1 MWLVPKSTSIDYF
14 TQLFLIAADWGTIP
28 HVISSHFSP
37 YMKLA
42 TTNHIVFVMK
52 ICLRILEW
60 LKKLKPFGRN
70 CCNKYWGTYSL
81 YEIQIKK
88 IHTLITLLYP
98 FFCKLWAPYEHISEL
113 SYLPSISPISYVKL
127 LVLSADFAYVSALT
141 WLMMLICIS
150 LTYCWKTICS
160 QMFSDLSL
168 HEILLF
174 KLLKRRES

>member
-98 FFCKLWAPYEHISEL
+98 FSANYELHMSISLNSHICHLFLPFLMSNSL
-113 SYLPSISPISYVKL
+113 CCPQTLRMYLP
-127 LVLSADFAYVSALT
+127 
-141 WLMMLICIS
+141 W
-150 LTYCWKTICS
+150 
-160 QMFSDLSL
+160 
-168 HEILLF
+168 HG
-174 KLLKRRES
+174 